1 MNGSP
6 DPISLFLQIGGL
18 IAASGFIGL
27 YLTQLNWRS
36 TPMGKVMVL
45 LAMSF
50 AGMALL
56 GIFLQVLGPEY
67 PYRALLRNLLWIG
80 ANIALWWQLALLIRS
95 INRPAPAPEVE
106 DNYAE
111 R

>member
-1 MNGSP
+1 MGP
-6 DPISLFLQIGGL
+6 DPISVFLQLGGL

-27 YLTQLNWRS
+27 YLTQLNWRA

-45 LAMSF
+45 LATSF

-56 GIFLQVLGPEY
+56 GIALQVLGPDY
-67 PYRALLRNLLWIG
+67 PYRTLLRNLVWIG
-80 ANIALWWQLALLIRS
+80 SNIALWWQLALLIRA
-95 INRPAPAPEVE
+95 INHPKPVPEVE